1 MEKIERPEQTE
12 QNALRGFYTFGS
24 TLLRS
29 TILLFRRESTATR
42 SFNQRK
48 EVMKVLKVVCS

>member
-24 TLLRS
+24 IEKYDPTVQ
-29 TILLFRRESTATR
+29 T
-42 SFNQRK
+42 
-48 EVMKVLKVVCS
+48 